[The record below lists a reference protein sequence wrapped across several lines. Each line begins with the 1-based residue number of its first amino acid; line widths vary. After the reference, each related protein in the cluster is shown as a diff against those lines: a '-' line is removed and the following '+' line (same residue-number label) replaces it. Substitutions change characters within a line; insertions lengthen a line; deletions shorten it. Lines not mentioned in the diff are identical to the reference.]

1 MSYERDENLLNAE
14 NTPTI
19 SAHPAAQPGSHYR
32 NPKSLNF
39 DDWPREISKT
49 APPQPTPELIA
60 KRIADARSLIMEAE
74 GKRVGEVPAILPASN
89 DAVEPAWR
97 GIFKLGEEMNELG
110 VELMKLAAFPE
121 GVYPDSGKPLL
132 VRLIEELTDVQVT
145 LDYFRQQSHIPISYQ
160 RYNRKLARYNAWGL
174 SGVEVK

>member
-1 MSYERDENLLNAE
+1 MSYERDENRLNAE
-14 NTPTI
+14 NTKENT
-19 SAHPAAQPGSHYR
+19 AHPAAQPGSHYR

-60 KRIADARSLIMEAE
+60 ERIAQARALIMEAE
-74 GKRVGEVPAILPASN
+74 GKRAGEVPAYAPPAN
-89 DAVEPAWR
+89 DQGDPAWR
-97 GIFKLGEEMNELG
+97 GLFKLGEELNELG

-121 GVYPDSGKPLL
+121 GVYPDNGKPLL

-160 RYNRKLARYNAWGL
+160 RYNRKLARYNVWGL